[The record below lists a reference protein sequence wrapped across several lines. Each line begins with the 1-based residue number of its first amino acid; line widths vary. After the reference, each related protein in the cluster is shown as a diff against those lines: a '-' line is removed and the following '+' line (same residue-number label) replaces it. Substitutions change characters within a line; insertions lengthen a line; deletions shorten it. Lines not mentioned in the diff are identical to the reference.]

1 MKKIYLIFALFT
13 AALYTSCVLEDAEVV
28 NSAGE
33 GVLPVI
39 TAGSTTTFNLLN
51 PAETVDFSVN
61 AATNNGNTASS
72 ADIEVSVKG
81 STWAKIGEA
90 SSFPATYTGS
100 LADALTAAGKTTA
113 DVTGGDDVR
122 YRFVMNV
129 GGQKVTS
136 ATYFTALILCPP
148 IPGVYNVS
156 MADSYGDGWQGGN
169 VVATVDGVEIG
180 RFNVCDKWSGTCP
193 AGTSFTSATASFTV
207 PAGAKTLILSF
218 TADSYGS
225 EVSFQ
230 VYDPNGTK
238 ISDESD
244 PAAGAL
250 TLPSTCP

>member
-1 MKKIYLIFALFT
+1 MKKIYLSIALFT
-13 AALYTSCVLEDAEVV
+13 AAIFSSCVLEDVV
-28 NSAGE
+28 SVNDAG
-33 GVLPVI
+33 GSVLPVV
-39 TAGSTTTFNLLN
+39 TAGTSTTFNLLN
-51 PAETVDFSVN
+51 PAETIDFSVA

-81 STWAKIGEA
+81 SAWAKVGEA
-90 SSFPATYTGS
+90 SSFPATFSGS
-100 LADALTAAGKTTA
+100 LADALTATGKTVA
-113 DVTGGDDVR
+113 DVTGGDSVR

-148 IPGVYNVS
+148 VPGVYNIS

-180 RFNVCDKWSGTCP
+180 RFNICDKWSGTCA
-193 AGTSFTSATASFTV
+193 AGTSYTSGTATFTV